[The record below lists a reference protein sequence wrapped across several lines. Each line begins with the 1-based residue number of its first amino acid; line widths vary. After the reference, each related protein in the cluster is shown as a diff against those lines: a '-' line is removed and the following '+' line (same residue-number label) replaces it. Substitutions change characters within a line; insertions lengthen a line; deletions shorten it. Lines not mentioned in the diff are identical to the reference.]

1 MIQPLS
7 FLSVVVFI
15 GSGIGMLFYFRHE
28 KARVERKRIADASKG
43 MGRPK
48 VGGKFELVDQD
59 GKVFDSDV
67 GMKGRFSIVG

>member
-1 MIQPLS
+1 
-7 FLSVVVFI
+7 
-15 GSGIGMLFYFRHE
+15 MLFYFRHE

-67 GMKGRFSIVG
+67 GMKGRFSIVGLIPLRGDLLGDDGDERKK

>member
-1 MIQPLS
+1 
-7 FLSVVVFI
+7 
-15 GSGIGMLFYFRHE
+15 MLFYFRHE

-59 GKVFDSDV
+59 GKAFDSDV
-67 GMKGRFSIVG
+67 GMKGRFSIVGLIRLRGDLWGGDGDERKK